1 MVSFSGLGATM
12 VIDPNTI
19 KCMQLQIDALSRA
32 LLNTSSELIKAGMAE
47 YSLPHS
53 EMIEAGSWGIWLLT
67 KGLGYKLD
75 EIKDWEQDDV

>member
-1 MVSFSGLGATM
+1 MVT
-12 VIDPNTI
+12 DPEQI
-19 KCMQLQIDALSRA
+19 QIMQLQIDALSRA
-32 LLNTSSELIKAGMAE
+32 VLHLSSEMVKVGMAGHH
-47 YSLPHS
+47 PAHS